1 VLKVVI
7 IEDDPDIGELL
18 ELHLR
23 ELPCQTT
30 RFLDGLEGFEFVRQ
44 HQFDL
49 LILDINLPG
58 MDGMMICERLRS
70 SKITT
75 PIIMLT
81 ARTGEDDRVS
91 GLEYGADDY
100 LTKPFS
106 MREFMARV
114 KAVLRRTSQDTTPK
128 RIGIIEYR
136 QMVIDPGKRK
146 VLLHGK
152 NLDISPKEF
161 DLILALAMHPGTT
174 FTRKELLARVWGD
187 DYSGYEHTV
196 NSHINRLRNKIEKD
210 PDNPEYVL
218 TTWGIG
224 YRFND
229 E

>member
-1 VLKVVI
+1 MLKVVI

-18 ELHLR
+18 ELHLA
-23 ELPCQTT
+23 ELPCVTH
-30 RFLDGLEGFEFVRQ
+30 RFMDGIEGFDFARQ
-44 HQFDL
+44 HTFDL

-70 SKITT
+70 EGNRT

-81 ARTGEDDRVS
+81 ARVGEDDRVS

-114 KAVLRRTSQDTTPK
+114 KAVLRRTTQDTQIK
-128 RIGIIEYR
+128 RTGIIEYR
-136 QMVIDPGKRK
+136 QMSIDPGKRK
-146 VLLHGK
+146 VSLSGK
-152 NLDISPKEF
+152 SLDMSPKEF
-161 DLILALAMHPGTT
+161 DLIMTLAMHPGTT
-174 FTRKELLARVWGD
+174 FSRKELLSRVWDD
-187 DYSGYEHTV
+187 DYAGYEHTV
-196 NSHINRLRNKIEKD
+196 NTHINRLRNKIEKD
-210 PDNPEYVL
+210 PDHPEYVL

>member
-1 VLKVVI
+1 MLKVVI

-18 ELHLR
+18 ELHLA
-23 ELPCQTT
+23 ELPCVTH
-30 RFLDGLEGFEFVRQ
+30 RFMDGIEGFDFARQ
-44 HQFDL
+44 HTFDL

-70 SKITT
+70 EGNRT

-81 ARTGEDDRVS
+81 ARVGEDDRVS

-114 KAVLRRTSQDTTPK
+114 KAVLRRTTQDTQIK
-128 RIGIIEYR
+128 RTGIIEYR
-136 QMVIDPGKRK
+136 QMSIDPGKRK
-146 VLLHGK
+146 VSLSGK
-152 NLDISPKEF
+152 SLDMSPKEF
-161 DLILALAMHPGTT
+161 DLIMTLAMHPGTT
-174 FTRKELLARVWGD
+174 FSRKELLSRVWGD
-187 DYSGYEHTV
+187 DYAGYEHTV
-196 NSHINRLRNKIEKD
+196 NTHINRLRNKIEKD
-210 PDNPEYVL
+210 PDHPEYVL